1 MSLKPLG
8 NPVSRESRGVG
19 AIFIQM
25 LLLFLK
31 KLFKRGGGGINW
43 SPVLKL
49 PSAWHHPH
57 LLACPP
63 QGLLRG
69 AVGTTEHRIAFHS
82 VAIPWLRLPAQ
93 APSGLR

>member
-31 KLFKRGGGGINW
+31 KLFKRGGGGDKLFTSVKTAFCLA
-43 SPVLKL
+43 SPPSPCL
-49 PSAWHHPH
+49 P
-57 LLACPP
+57 
-63 QGLLRG
+63 
-69 AVGTTEHRIAFHS
+69 
-82 VAIPWLRLPAQ
+82 
-93 APSGLR
+93 PSRTAEGSGGYH